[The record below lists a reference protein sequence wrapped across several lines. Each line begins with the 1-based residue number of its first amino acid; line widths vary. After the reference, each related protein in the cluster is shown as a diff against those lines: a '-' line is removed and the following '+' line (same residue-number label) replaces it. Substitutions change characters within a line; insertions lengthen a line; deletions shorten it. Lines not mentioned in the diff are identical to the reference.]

1 MLSERDQIFCE
12 KCAAGLMAYEA
23 YLEAG
28 FKCTSNESAQ
38 AAASRKMKEPGIK
51 EEIRKIRERLCD
63 ENCLTLQEKRLRLAE
78 IARGKALFSGE
89 GFLFEVPPSHSERMK
104 AIDLDNKMTGDYAPE
119 KRDVSVQGIF
129 FEDLFEDGQG
139 GHTISEGSELLEG
152 KTEGPALEAGASIL
166 D

>member
-12 KCAAGLMAYEA
+12 KCASGLMAYEA

-28 FKCTSNESAQ
+28 FNCTSNESAQ

-63 ENCLTLQEKRLRLAE
+63 ENCLTMKEKRLRLAE
-78 IARGKALFSGE
+78 IARGKAFFSGDN
-89 GFLFEVPPSHSERMK
+89 FLFDVPPTHSERMK

-119 KRDVSVQGIF
+119 KRDVNVQGIF
-129 FEDLFEDGQG
+129 FDDLFDHGEG
-139 GHTISEGSELLEG
+139 GEAVSGSSGFLEEP
-152 KTEGPALEAGASIL
+152 TE
-166 D
+166 